1 MLIAFISF
9 ILVFSLVVLVH
20 ELGHFL
26 AARRA
31 GVKVY
36 EFSIG
41 FPFSPKML
49 TLFRHKETEFTLRL
63 LPLGGFVSFSK
74 DGDEGADDLFGASY
88 SNRALI
94 MSAGALSNITFAFL
108 IFVPVFIAGKHLPF
122 IEAVSAS
129 AQTVWAILSGT
140 VAVLFNIF
148 SGNGSME
155 GLSGPVGIA
164 AIAGQAASK
173 GFLSLAYFA
182 GILSMSLGV
191 MNLIPFPA
199 LDGGQLFML
208 FIETVRKKPL
218 SLITYQAVNLLGL
231 ALFLILTVLV
241 TYKDITKIIT

>member
-1 MLIAFISF
+1 MIISILAFIA
-9 ILVFSLVVLVH
+9 VFSIIVLVH

-26 AARRA
+26 AARKA

-41 FPFSPKML
+41 FPFSPRVL
-49 TLFRHKETEFTLRL
+49 TFFRHKETEFTLRL

-88 SNRALI
+88 PDRALI
-94 MSAGALSNITFAFL
+94 MSAGSLSNIIFAFL
-108 IFVPVFIAGKHLPF
+108 IFVPVFIFGKHVPF
-122 IEAVSAS
+122 VDAVLAS
-129 AQTVWAILSGT
+129 ANTVWAIFSGT
-140 VAVLFNIF
+140 VIVVFNIF
-148 SGNGSME
+148 SGTGFME
-155 GLSGPVGIA
+155 GLAGPVGIA

-173 GFLSLAYFA
+173 GLLSLLYFA

-208 FIETVRKKPL
+208 LIEAARKKPL
-218 SLITYQAVNLLGL
+218 SLKTYQVVNLIGL
-231 ALFLILTVLV
+231 SLFLILTVLV
-241 TYKDITKIIT
+241 TYKDITKLIA